1 MERSSKKSF
10 SKKHINN
17 NILFNINIVKQKNIS
32 KEKNT
37 RLKKRKNSNK
47 NDIYFQT
54 NSKNLLYS
62 KQIIMNKYLKLL
74 IMNLKGKN

>member
-37 RLKKRKNSNK
+37 KKEKTQIK
-47 NDIYFQT
+47 MIYIFKQIQKIYYIV
-54 NSKNLLYS
+54 N
-62 KQIIMNKYLKLL
+62 QIIMNKYLKLL